1 MRGGRNVVW
10 ICLAA
15 LAGASGCGK
24 TDAVGDVPP
33 TIGEPRTRIISL
45 APHLTE
51 LVFTAGAGDFLVG
64 AVEYSDFPAAARQ
77 LPRVGD
83 SYRVDYEV
91 VSSLA
96 PDLILVWPSG
106 TPPEV
111 VNRLRELGFE
121 VLALDPTRL
130 DDIAE
135 QVLTI
140 GQFAGTGQ
148 TASIEAAKFRAE
160 LRALKQSHTNSL
172 PLRVFYQVSS
182 RPYFTITGSHVID
195 EIINLCG
202 GQNVFADLNGLAP
215 AVTLESIL
223 VADPEVIIG
232 SVAVT
237 GQPGPQRDEWR
248 TPWLRWQ
255 RLTAV
260 RNNNLF
266 SVSADLVNR
275 SSTRI
280 IAGARQICADLE
292 IARERQADVA
302 AAMIERTS
310 VAE

>member
-1 MRGGRNVVW
+1 MRGGRSVVW

-15 LAGASGCGK
+15 LAGGCGK
-24 TDAVGDVPP
+24 TNGVGDVPP
-33 TIGEPRTRIISL
+33 IIGEPRTRIISL

-111 VNRLRELGFE
+111 INRLRELGFE
-121 VLALDPTRL
+121 VLALEPLRL

-135 QVLTI
+135 HVLTI

-160 LRALKQSHTNSL
+160 IRALSQSHTNSL

-182 RPYFTITGSHVID
+182 QPYFTITGSHVID

-232 SVAVT
+232 SVAAT
-237 GQPGPQRDEWR
+237 GEPGPQRDEWQ

-280 IAGARQICADLE
+280 IAGAKQICADLM
-292 IARERQADVA
+292 IAREQQADVA
-302 AAMIERTS
+302 AAMIERTGGTK
-310 VAE
+310 

>member
-1 MRGGRNVVW
+1 MTSGRCVVW
-10 ICLAA
+10 IWLAA
-15 LAGASGCGK
+15 LVGASACGK
-24 TDAVGDVPP
+24 TNSGGDVAP

-51 LVFTAGAGDFLVG
+51 LVFTAGAGNFLVG
-64 AVEYSDFPAAARQ
+64 AVEFSDFPAPARE

-83 SYRVDYEV
+83 AFRVDYEII
-91 VSSLA
+91 SSLA

-121 VLALDPTRL
+121 VVALEPLRL
-130 DDIAE
+130 DDIADH
-135 QVLTI
+135 LDTI
-140 GQFAGTGQ
+140 GQLTGTGQ
-148 TASIEAAKFRAE
+148 TASNAAAKFRAE
-160 LRALKQSHTNSL
+160 IGALRQRYRNSL

-182 RPYFTITGSHVID
+182 RPYFTVTGSHVID
-195 EIINLCG
+195 EIIDLCG
-202 GQNVFADLNGLAP
+202 GRNVFADLDGLAP

-223 VADPEVIIG
+223 AADPEVIIG
-232 SVAVT
+232 SITVD
-237 GQPGPQRDEWR
+237 GRPGPQRDAWQI
-248 TPWLRWQ
+248 PWFRWQ

-292 IARERQADVA
+292 IARERQVGIAPLRA
-302 AAMIERTS
+302 P
-310 VAE
+310 

>member
-1 MRGGRNVVW
+1 MRGGRCVAW
-10 ICLAA
+10 IYLAA
-15 LAGASGCGK
+15 LVGASACGK
-24 TDAVGDVPP
+24 TDGGGDIMP

-51 LVFTAGAGDFLVG
+51 LVFTAGAGTFLVG
-64 AVEYSDFPAAARQ
+64 AVAFSDFPAAARE
-77 LPRVGD
+77 LARVGD

-91 VSSLA
+91 VSRLA

-111 VNRLRELGFE
+111 VTRLRELGFE
-121 VLALDPTRL
+121 VLALEPLRL
-130 DDIAE
+130 DDIADH
-135 QVLTI
+135 VLTI

-148 TASIEAAKFRAE
+148 TASFAAAKFRAE
-160 LRALKQSHTNSL
+160 LQALRQRYKNSL

-182 RPYFTITGSHVID
+182 QPYFTITGSHVIN
-195 EIINLCG
+195 EIIDLCG
-202 GQNVFADLNGLAP
+202 GQNIFADLNGLAP

-223 VADPEVIIG
+223 AVDPEVIIG
-232 SVAVT
+232 SVT
-237 GQPGPQRDEWR
+237 ENGQPGPQRDKWQ

-255 RLTAV
+255 HLTAV

-292 IARERQADVA
+292 IARERQAGIA
-302 AAMIERTS
+302 AVVIERT
-310 VAE
+310 AATE

>member
-1 MRGGRNVVW
+1 MRGGRSVVW
-10 ICLAA
+10 IYLAA
-15 LAGASGCGK
+15 LAGANGCGK
-24 TDAVGDVPP
+24 TDGGVDVTP

-51 LVFTAGAGDFLVG
+51 LVFTAGAGNFLVG
-64 AVEYSDFPAAARQ
+64 VVEFSDFPAAARQ

-83 SYRVDYEV
+83 SYRIDYEV
-91 VSSLA
+91 VSRLA

-121 VLALDPTRL
+121 VLALEPSRL
-130 DDIAE
+130 DDIADH
-135 QVLTI
+135 VLTI
-140 GQFAGTGQ
+140 GQYAGTGQ

-160 LRALKQSHTNSL
+160 LQALSQRHKNSL
-172 PLRVFYQVSS
+172 SLRVFYQVSS
-182 RPYFTITGSHVID
+182 QPYFTITGSHVID
-195 EIINLCG
+195 EIIDLCG

-232 SVAVT
+232 SVTVT
-237 GQPGPQRDEWR
+237 GEPGPQRDEWR

-292 IARERQADVA
+292 IAREQQAEVA
-302 AAMIERTS
+302 AAMIERTG
-310 VAE
+310 VTE